1 MRHFFRLS
9 GSILTLGLLLPFAA
23 QVLAASPAKKPAAP
37 KAVPADKQAAP
48 KQKTDAAYEQWLKK
62 FGAYDRITPVGED
75 EEPGS
80 AGDLKR
86 AEAHLMQGAPQQAL
100 AVIES
105 LPPYEDAALES
116 QRLWLGAQAFRALGD
131 PHKAVMLFSQSA
143 ARMDPKALKAR
154 LGSEPG
160 LEALWVDVFRR
171 QYWAYVATPSASRDA
186 LELTLR
192 TLLAQAETAWGLEN
206 FWLKSK
212 EVLAQASGEPAETP
226 AKAPAPK
233 DASAKDALVIGDAQR
248 LIIAKSLAQ
257 ASLEGYDDALASLGG
272 LREPALK
279 DFWGSFVSFLR
290 TGKPGDTKALNASG
304 HAKAAGFWNA
314 NLMAP
319 FSGNREEWLLG
330 NTTAQSWL
338 KFRNNLMQL
347 PTEDALE
354 AVDKE
359 MQSLLLSE
367 DMARL
372 LRSAKFILYVQSGDL
387 DSAKELWGAL
397 DKRKLPVTLRLAG
410 GILYQEDVKN
420 LLPTEIGAASRLGP
434 ALSALYAAAGL
445 GSPVAGE
452 APFWTRMEVGRS
464 SSVNKV
470 WPLDRL
476 LVIADWQAR
485 WAAAPGPELARR
497 SAFLFPETAF
507 GYDCLAYLAKNAIEE
522 RYFQLAGTYLT
533 RMGAVAAD
541 KRQQALRLSLK
552 AKMERESGRDDEALA
567 SYQEMIALGRDID
580 PKARLDMAT
589 FLQLKNDFAGAKKQL
604 LALWEQRETMPKPL
618 QAEILFWLGEGEHS
632 QKNYDAA
639 LDYYLQ
645 LAYQYSK
652 ESMWPTVAMYR
663 ASMIYELKGKY
674 DAARKFLNAVIATAE
689 RKEEREAAR
698 NRLNALE
705 AKAGKI
711 QPSTGTTQEMVYPF

>member
-1 MRHFFRLS
+1 MKRSQLVTVSLLAFGLFLAS
-9 GSILTLGLLLPFAA
+9 GGRPLYA
-23 QVLAASPAKKPAAP
+23 QPKKSKASATEKQ
-37 KAVPADKQAAP
+37 VPARP
-48 KQKTDAAYEQWLKK
+48 KSDSEYEQWLKK
-62 FGAYDRITPVGED
+62 FGAFDRIAPAGSAD
-75 EEPGS
+75 DDSAGS

-100 AVIES
+100 ALIES
-105 LPPYEDAALES
+105 LPPYEDAAMES

-131 PHKAVMLFSQSA
+131 PYKAVMLFSQA
-143 ARMDPKALKAR
+143 ADKLDPKALKAR
-154 LGSEPG
+154 LTSEPG
-160 LEALWVDVFRR
+160 LEPLWVDVFRR

-186 LELTLR
+186 LGLTLQ
-192 TLLAQAETAWGLEN
+192 TLLAQAEAAWGPEN
-206 FWLKSK
+206 FWVKSK
-212 EVLAQASGEPAETP
+212 QVLTQASGEPE
-226 AKAPAPK
+226 
-233 DASAKDALVIGDAQR
+233 DAQAKDAAPKEAKDAMVIGEGQR
-248 LIIAKSLAQ
+248 LIIAKAL
-257 ASLEGYDDALASLGG
+257 ALASMENADEAMTALSN
-272 LREPALK
+272 LKEPALK
-279 DFWGSFVSFLR
+279 DFWGSFVSFLT
-290 TGKPGDTKALNASG
+290 TGKPGEGKALAASG
-304 HAKAAGFWNA
+304 YSKAAGFWNA
-314 NLMAP
+314 NLLA
-319 FSGNREEWLLG
+319 SYAGNREEWLLG
-330 NTTAQSWL
+330 NPNAQSWVR
-338 KFRNNLMQL
+338 FRNNLMQL
-347 PTEDALE
+347 PSSEALE
-354 AVDKE
+354 TVDKE

-367 DMARL
+367 DMGRL
-372 LRSAKFILYVQSGDL
+372 LRSAKFILYLKEGDV
-387 DSAKELWGAL
+387 DNARELWVTL

-452 APFWTRMEVGRS
+452 APFWTKMEVGRN

-485 WAAAPGPELARR
+485 WAAAPGGELARR
-497 SAFLFPETAF
+497 SAFLFPDTAF
-507 GYDCLAYLAKNAIEE
+507 GYDCLAYLARHAIED
-522 RYFQLAGTYLT
+522 RSYQLAGTYLS
-533 RMGAVAAD
+533 RMASVSANKA
-541 KRQQALRLSLK
+541 QQATRLSLK
-552 AKMERESGRDDEALA
+552 AKMERESGKDDEALA

-589 FLQLKNDFAGAKKQL
+589 FLQLKNDFAGARKQL
-604 LALWEQRETMPKPL
+604 LVLWEQREGMPRPL

-711 QPSTGTTQEMVYPF
+711 QPAPGSTQEMVYPF